1 MLLTAFKTIL
11 LAAVAVG
18 VVNAQ
23 NPGQSCAKLGDYT
36 CSGANSLECKE
47 GSQGTLIWHL
57 EGNCGSG
64 QICFFNKDGNFDCKD
79 PSANVNKLSTGVPT
93 ASWEKQKEFKRNAS
107 SQVDL

>member
-1 MLLTAFKTIL
+1 MLLTAFKTTL

-23 NPGQSCAKLGDYT
+23 NPGQSCAKLGDFT
-36 CSGANSLECKE
+36 CSGANSLECKV
-47 GSQGTLIWHL
+47 GSQGTLIWNL
-57 EGNCGSG
+57 EGTCGLG
-64 QICFFNKDGNFDCKD
+64 QICFINM
-79 PSANVNKLSTGVPT
+79 SNVNKLSTGVPT